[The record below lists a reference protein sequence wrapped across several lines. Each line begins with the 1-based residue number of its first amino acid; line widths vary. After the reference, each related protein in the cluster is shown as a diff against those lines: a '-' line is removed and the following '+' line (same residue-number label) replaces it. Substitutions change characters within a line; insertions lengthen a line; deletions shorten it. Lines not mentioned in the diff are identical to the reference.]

1 MNVMIG
7 VSPPAEEGDDNAA
20 EEGDDNAAGTALSS
34 EDSYSPNKSVRVAE
48 LDLALGL
55 SIGRNHSKV
64 RSFFSSLA
72 SSSSSLTRTLY
83 VYDLSQI

>member
-1 MNVMIG
+1 MIG

-20 EEGDDNAAGTALSS
+20 AAALSS

-64 RSFFSSLA
+64 ISGIN
-72 SSSSSLTRTLY
+72 
-83 VYDLSQI
+83 Q

>member
-1 MNVMIG
+1 MIG

-20 EEGDDNAAGTALSS
+20 AAALSS

-55 SIGRNHSKV
+55 SIGRNHSKWNQSV
-64 RSFFSSLA
+64 IKLWAGAREPILCQKRIHHHQSILVSF
-72 SSSSSLTRTLY
+72 
-83 VYDLSQI
+83 DLGRG